1 MKTFS
6 TLNTLRLPRILST
19 LAVIVLIACTQSI
32 AQKWSGA
39 NGNEWLAGRY
49 SQPWVRIGV
58 TAKGI
63 HKVNVSDL
71 PQVFKDADK
80 NRLELWHRGVQ
91 VSIIK
96 ADANEILFYGV
107 PNDGAMDALLFR
119 LPTARKNPYYSIY
132 SDESSYFLTVNPS
145 ANGDRAI
152 VATPLSNPSPEA
164 VASHVKT
171 DVRIY
176 KNEYTH
182 SSSTY
187 YRPSTYNSYFE
198 EGKQY
203 SGTSLMGFFLGN
215 NIQVQNPKSSIIF
228 PSSYVPE
235 PFSFQIKFPVGAA
248 TKKMS
253 VHLKARL
260 GASTAEVFIGKTAA
274 TLRSLGT
281 LSVSELNDYDF
292 NFDLQDSD
300 FDANG
305 VGTLGF
311 RTTQVGYEGSGYS
324 VSFFK
329 LTYDQALNMQS
340 LNSYEFELPAV
351 GAGIQSSLAI
361 TNTPAGVQFYDITTP
376 DVPRIIPGTPSSL
389 LIDRNGQKIN
399 LLATNQVTTV
409 LPAKITTTTFTEINP
424 ANFDYLIVC
433 SNTLTSS
440 ANQYAAYRKD
450 NSPGKK
456 YKPLVI
462 SIRDVYNQFNYGEP
476 SAVAIRRFTDY
487 MISDGQKDSK
497 YLLLLGR
504 SNTFPERMT
513 REIPDEVPTVGYPG
527 SDMLL
532 TDGLAG
538 SPDDV
543 PAVPVGRVAAIS
555 DQQVL
560 DYLAKVQK
568 YESQDVIAWR
578 KNVIHMNGGKTDGEI
593 TQFSNY
599 LNSIATDISSN
610 PFSGNVIPK
619 LKTVASDDV
628 IEMNFAT
635 ELNGAGVGMVTYFGH
650 GGVDKTDYNAGYVSD
665 PNKGYN
671 NPNNFP
677 VLFYNGCGVNNIFS
691 GRNGLFGT
699 TPASSVR
706 PMSLDWLLTPNKG
719 AVIVFGNTWDA
730 FASTSNEYLDKLY
743 TQIFTV
749 TDINR
754 KTIGNIV
761 KEVARLT
768 KQQKNYTYN
777 VAQNSRVA
785 SYYDA
790 DRANVH
796 QVLLQGDP
804 ALNILITDGAL
815 PVDLISF
822 TAKTENEK
830 VRVEWLTASEKNN
843 SHFIVER
850 SYNGKLFEEIGR
862 VEGKG
867 TTETETSYLFYDS
880 KPLTGVSYYRLK
892 QVDYSKVVDGKTV
905 DGKSSYST
913 IVPVRREESKFFV
926 VSPNPIADAGEF
938 KVDVPVK
945 IKSWNLVNVAGQT
958 VLKNQ
963 TGNKLN
969 LSQLTAGDYV
979 LEVYTE
985 NGDVYHKKV
994 VKK

>member
-1 MKTFS
+1 MKTNS
-6 TLNTLRLPRILST
+6 TFNTLRFPKIFST
-19 LAVIVLIACTQSI
+19 LAVIIFLASTHSI
-32 AQKWSGA
+32 AQKWSGV
-39 NGNEWLAGRY
+39 NGNEWLAGKY

-63 HKVNVSDL
+63 HKINVSDL
-71 PQVFKDADK
+71 PQAFKDADK
-80 NRLELWHRGVQ
+80 NRLELWHRGTQ

-96 ADANEILFYGV
+96 ADASEIVFYGV
-107 PNDGAMDALLFR
+107 PNDGASDALLFR
-119 LPTARKNPYYSIY
+119 LPVSRKNPYYSIY

-145 ANGDRAI
+145 TNGNRAV
-152 VATPLSNPSPEA
+152 VATPSANPSPVA
-164 VASHVKT
+164 VASHVKN
-171 DVRIY
+171 DVKIY
-176 KNEYTH
+176 KNEYSH
-182 SSSTY
+182 SSSIY

-203 SGTSLMGFFLGN
+203 TGTSLVGAILGA
-215 NIQVQNPKSSIIF
+215 NIQVQNPKSVLYS
-228 PSSYVPE
+228 SSYVPE
-235 PFSFQIKFPVGAA
+235 PFSFQIKFPVGAN
-248 TKKMS
+248 TKKIV

-260 GASTAEVFIGKTAA
+260 GASTAEVFVGKTAA
-274 TLRSLGT
+274 TLRSVGT

-292 NFDLQDSD
+292 NIDLQDSD

-311 RTTQVGYEGSGYS
+311 KSTQVGYEGSGYS
-324 VSFFK
+324 VSFFT

-351 GAGIQSSLAI
+351 GGGTQSSVSISNA
-361 TNTPAGVQFYDITTP
+361 PAGVQVYDITNP
-376 DVPRIIPGTPSSL
+376 DVPKVIPGTPSAL
-389 LIDRNGQKIN
+389 LIDRDGTKIN

-409 LPAKITTTTFTEINP
+409 AAGKITSTTFTEINP
-424 ANFDYLIVC
+424 ASFDYLIVC
-433 SNTLTSS
+433 SNSLINS
-440 ANQYAAYRKD
+440 ANTYATYRKD
-450 NSPGKK
+450 SSPGKK

-462 SIRDVYNQFNYGEP
+462 TIRDLYNQFNYGEP

-527 SDMLL
+527 SDLLL

-538 SPDDV
+538 TPDDV

-568 YESQDVIAWR
+568 FESQTTIAWR
-578 KNVIHMNGGKTDGEI
+578 KNVIHMNGGKTQTEI

-599 LNSIATDISSN
+599 LNSIATDITSS

-619 LKTVASDDV
+619 LKTVASDNV
-628 IEMNFAT
+628 IEMNFAP
-635 ELNGAGVGMVTYFGH
+635 ELNGTGVGMVTYFGH

-665 PNKGYN
+665 PAKGYN
-671 NPNNFP
+671 NPDNFP
-677 VLFYNGCGVNNIFS
+677 ILFYNGCGVNNIFS

-699 TPASSVR
+699 TPSTSVR
-706 PMSLDWLLTPNKG
+706 PMSLDWLITPNKG
-719 AVIVFGNTWDA
+719 AVVVFGNTWDA

-749 TDINR
+749 TDLNR
-754 KTIGNIV
+754 KSIGNIV

-768 KQQKNYTYN
+768 KLQKQYTYN
-777 VAQNSRVA
+777 VGQNSRVA

-815 PVDLISF
+815 PVDLVSF
-822 TAKTENEK
+822 TAKPENDK

-867 TTETETSYLFYDS
+867 TTQAETSYLFYDS

-892 QVDYSKVVDGKTV
+892 QVDYATVVNGKPV
-905 DGKSSYST
+905 DGKSMYSS
-913 IVPVRREESKFFV
+913 IVSVKREESKFFV
-926 VSPNPIADAGEF
+926 VSPNPVTDAAEF
-938 KVDVPVK
+938 ALDVPVK
-945 IKSWNLVNVAGQT
+945 IKNWNLINVAGQS

-963 TGNKLN
+963 TGLKLN
-969 LSQLTAGDYV
+969 LSHLAPGEYV
-979 LEVYTE
+979 LEVHTE